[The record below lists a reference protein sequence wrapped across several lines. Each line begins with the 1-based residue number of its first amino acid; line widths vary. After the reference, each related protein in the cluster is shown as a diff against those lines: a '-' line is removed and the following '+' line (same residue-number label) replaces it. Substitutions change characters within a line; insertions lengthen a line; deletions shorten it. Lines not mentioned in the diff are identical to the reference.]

1 MDKDYIENILKND
14 AADIIFT
21 TLGHRKRKMLCTRNW
36 DWVKGND
43 PDFEVKGS
51 GSKRVFSNP
60 GMIIVWDLEYHG
72 FRTLNTETIESIV
85 SFKIDEVVNEN
96 ILTKEAQKEF
106 VDALN
111 AHMVVYI
118 DDEGNTQRVTRNV
131 DLIGKYSLYNLDA
144 YAERRDSLKKLL
156 KARPHMAMDLVTTMV
171 VDTNPARRTAYTIV
185 EEQQIE
191 ECISDLKDK
200 VRDVFV

>member
-14 AADIIFT
+14 AANIIFT
-21 TLGHRKRKMLCTRNW
+21 TLDHRKRKMLCTRNW

-60 GMIIVWDLEYHG
+60 AMIIVWDLENHG

-111 AHMVVYI
+111 NHMVVYI

>member
-21 TLGHRKRKMLCTRNW
+21 TLDHRKRKMLCTRNW

-60 GMIIVWDLEYHG
+60 AMIIVWDLENHG
-72 FRTLNTETIESIV
+72 FRTLNTETIKSIV

-111 AHMVVYI
+111 NHMVVYI
-118 DDEGNTQRVTRNV
+118 DDEGNTQRVTRNA

-144 YAERRDSLKKLL
+144 YAERRDSLKKFL
-156 KARPHMAMDLVTTMV
+156 KAHPYIAMDLVTTMCI
-171 VDTNPARRTAYTIV
+171 DTNPARRTAYTIV
-185 EEQQIE
+185 EESQIE
-191 ECISDLKDK
+191 ECISDLRQNEKSSA
-200 VRDVFV
+200 

>member
-21 TLGHRKRKMLCTRNW
+21 TLDHRKRKMLCTRNW

-60 GMIIVWDLEYHG
+60 AMIIVWDLENHG

-111 AHMVVYI
+111 NHMVVYI
-118 DDEGNTQRVTRNV
+118 DDEGNTQRVTRNA

-144 YAERRDSLKKLL
+144 YAERRDDLKKFL
-156 KARPHMAMDLVTTMV
+156 KTRPHMAMDLVTTMV
-171 VDTNPARRTAYTIV
+171 FDTNPARRTAYTIV
-185 EEQQIE
+185 EESQIE
-191 ECISDLKDK
+191 ECISDLRQNEKSSA
-200 VRDVFV
+200 

>member
-14 AADIIFT
+14 AANIIFT
-21 TLGHRKRKMLCTRNW
+21 TLDHRKRKMLCTRNW

-43 PDFEVKGS
+43 PDFEVKGT

-60 GMIIVWDLEYHG
+60 AMIIVWDLENHG
-72 FRTLNTETIESIV
+72 FRALNTETIESIV

-111 AHMVVYI
+111 THMVVYI

-185 EEQQIE
+185 EEPQIE
-191 ECISDLKDK
+191 ECISDLKNK